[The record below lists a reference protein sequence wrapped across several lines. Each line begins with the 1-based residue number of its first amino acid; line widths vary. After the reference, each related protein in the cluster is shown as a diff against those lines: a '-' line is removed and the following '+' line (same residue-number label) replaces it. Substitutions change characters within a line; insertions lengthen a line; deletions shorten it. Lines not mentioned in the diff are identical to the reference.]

1 MRRIDEQQSAR
12 LKKKEALERKGIDPY
27 PARSSRT
34 HSLAEAHEQFETLS
48 SQKTEIIVAGRILQ
62 VRSHGGSTF
71 LTISDGDTQFQIYL
85 KKDELGEDAYAQWVE
100 LIDIGDFFEYTG
112 TLFLTK
118 KQEQT
123 LLASR
128 ARILTKSL
136 LPIPEQYYGLKDTE
150 TRLRK
155 RYLDLLL
162 HKETR
167 QLFKKKNRFW
177 QTIRTFLLERHFLEV
192 ETPVLERIPG
202 GADAKPFSTHYDAL
216 GEDRYLRIS
225 LELPLK
231 RLLVG
236 GLERVF
242 EIGRIFRN
250 EGISPEHLQD
260 YTQMECYWAYADYED
275 LMALMKELYTHIAE
289 EVHGTTRVQSRG
301 KTIDFRGEWKR
312 YDYFVEF
319 TKQVGLSLENASD
332 KELRAKAKSSGIEL
346 DDHAGKGK
354 LIDAL
359 YKKFVRPTLIDPGFL
374 IDPPVEVEPLAKR
387 HAQKPNRVQRMQIMA
402 WGTELGKGFSELND
416 PIDQRKRFE
425 EQMKLR
431 EAGDDEAQ
439 RLDEDFLEA
448 LEYGMPPAA
457 GFGMSERF
465 FAYLMDKPVRETVLF
480 PPLRKESS
488 EEKDH
493 DRIS

>member
-1 MRRIDEQQSAR
+1 MRRLDEQQSVR
-12 LKKKEALERKGIDPY
+12 LQKKEALERKGIDPY
-27 PARSSRT
+27 PARSART
-34 HSLAEAHEQFETLS
+34 HSIESALSEFEALS
-48 SQKTEIIVAGRILQ
+48 QEKKEVTIAGRVIQ
-62 VRSHGGSTF
+62 IRAHGGSTF
-71 LTISDGDTQFQIYL
+71 LTLSDGDSAFQVYL
-85 KKDELGEDAYAQWVE
+85 KKNELGSDLYEQWIHT
-100 LIDIGDFFEYTG
+100 IDIGDFFDFSG
-112 TLFLTK
+112 TMFRTK
-118 KQEQT
+118 KGEPT
-123 LLASR
+123 LLATR
-128 ARILTKSL
+128 MVILSKSL

-155 RYLDLLL
+155 RYLDLLANR
-162 HKETR
+162 ETR
-167 QLFKKKNRFW
+167 ALFEKKSVFW
-177 QTIRTFLLERHFLEV
+177 QTIRTFLLERSFLEV
-192 ETPVLERIPG
+192 ETPVLESIPG
-202 GADAKPFSTHYDAL
+202 GADAKPFTTYYDAL
-216 GEDRYLRIS
+216 DENRYLRIS

-236 GLERVF
+236 GFERVF

-260 YTQMECYWAYADYED
+260 YTQMEFYWAYADYED
-275 LMALMKELYTHIAE
+275 LMVLTKTLYAQIAE
-289 EVHGTTRVQSRG
+289 RLHGTTRVSTHG
-301 KTIDFRGEWKR
+301 KTVDFGSEWQR
-312 YDYFVEF
+312 YDYFEEF
-319 TKQVGLSLENASD
+319 KNRVGLSLESATPD
-332 KELRAKAKSSGIEL
+332 QLREKVRGSGIDL
-346 DDHAGKGK
+346 DRNAGKGK
-354 LIDAL
+354 MIDAL
-359 YKKFVRPTLIDPGFL
+359 YKKFVRPTLVEPGFL
-374 IDPPVEVEPLAKR
+374 LDPPVEVEPLAKR
-387 HAQKPNRVQRMQIMA
+387 HPTKPDRVQRMQIMT

-416 PIDQRKRFE
+416 PVDQRKRFE